1 MYGLEREIMEIFTA
15 ETAFTIG
22 AECHG
27 WNDQGDIE
35 IVLTADRTGIE
46 FLNVKGNDG
55 EPWFYPLRNI
65 SADFLAF
72 LQGKGYAEVYQ
83 NGYILTR
90 CNCCG
95 VVSIRQE

>member
-1 MYGLEREIMEIFTA
+1 MEIFTA

-27 WNDQGDIE
+27 WNDQNE
-35 IVLTADRTGIE
+35 VEVVLMEPSADETGIE
-46 FLNVKGNDG
+46 FLKFLNIKGDNG

-83 NGYILTR
+83 NGCILIR
-90 CNCCG
+90 CSCCG
-95 VVSIRQE
+95 VVAIRQE